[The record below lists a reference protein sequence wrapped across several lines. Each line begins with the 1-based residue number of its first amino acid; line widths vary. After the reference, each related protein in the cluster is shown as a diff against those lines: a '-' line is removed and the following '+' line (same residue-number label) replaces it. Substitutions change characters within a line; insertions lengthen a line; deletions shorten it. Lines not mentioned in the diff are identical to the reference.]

1 MRRKR
6 QRIAATRLFT
16 SSAPIVILIFHR
28 CVHLLVKIIFKKLR
42 LVELLFV
49 GGGASPCRD
58 RVAATQVSVGR
69 HPTLAE

>member
-42 LVELLFV
+42 LVELLLWV
-49 GGGASPCRD
+49 VEHRL
-58 RVAATQVSVGR
+58 AAIAWRRRRCLRGDT
-69 HPTLAE
+69 